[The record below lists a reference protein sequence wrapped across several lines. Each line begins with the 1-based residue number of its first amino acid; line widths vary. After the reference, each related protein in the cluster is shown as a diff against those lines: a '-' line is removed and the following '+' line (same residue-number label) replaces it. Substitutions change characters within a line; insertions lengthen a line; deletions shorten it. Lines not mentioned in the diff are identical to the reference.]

1 MLTKKQP
8 EEYTDVP
15 WAQEGGEN
23 LPFTATVYCW
33 HIAGYKETCY
43 SKKKKSSLRFKNKVL

>member
-33 HIAGYKETCY
+33 RIAGYKETCY